1 MEPVHFL
8 SVKEGPQMTST
19 KRTAVERSASVTTHE
34 QLVRVN
40 DVGLFPMVQ
49 GLRLCTL
56 KAGGPGLIP
65 GQGTRFHMPQLMILH
80 ATVKIKD
87 PK

>member
-1 MEPVHFL
+1 MEPVHFR

-19 KRTAVERSASVTTHE
+19 RRTAVESSALGTKHE

-40 DVGLFPMVQ
+40 DAGLFPVVP
-49 GLRLCTL
+49 GLRLCTP
-56 KAGGPGLIP
+56 KAGGPGSIP
-65 GQGTRFHMPQLMILH
+65 GQGTRFHMPQLKILH
-80 ATVKIKD
+80 AAVKIKD